1 MEKSNKQIAALSSV
15 GGLMILTSII
25 INRVGSGMY
34 LELIQGFLAG
44 LSVVISFMVI
54 HKIATR
60 EKASQ

>member
-1 MEKSNKQIAALSSV
+1 MGKSNKQITALSSV

-60 EKASQ
+60 EKASE